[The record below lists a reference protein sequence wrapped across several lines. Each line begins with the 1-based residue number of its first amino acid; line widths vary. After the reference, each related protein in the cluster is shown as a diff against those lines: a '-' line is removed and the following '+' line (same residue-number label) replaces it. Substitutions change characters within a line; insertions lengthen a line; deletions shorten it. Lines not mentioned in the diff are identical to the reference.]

1 MFWLSVWNES
11 LVKYMWLF
19 EVIGLGLVWIGLKVV
34 DSFKIFE
41 VLLVVFIWVFYCCF
55 WLVLV
60 IYFYSECFEMDVW
73 DVCLKSELKIVIN

>member
-1 MFWLSVWNES
+1 
-11 LVKYMWLF
+11 MWLF

-34 DSFKIFE
+34 NCFKIFE

-60 IYFYSECFEMDVW
+60 MCFCSECYEMDVW
-73 DVCLKSELKIVIN
+73 DVCLKSELKIVIY